1 MGTYRIHYS
10 VPELW
15 QLWASG
21 ASYSEI
27 AARLG
32 CTESFVHKLK
42 DRHKL
47 PNRERRGARPR
58 VDPTPEELERL
69 KAEVRARH
77 MAKRRAETPDQTKSR
92 VWQEDQAWLQRSSRS
107 QA

>member
-1 MGTYRIHYS
+1 MGTYKVTYS
-10 VPELW
+10 VPDLW

-47 PNRERRGARPR
+47 PNRPRRQARPR
-58 VDPTPEELERL
+58 VDPTPEELEQL
-69 KAEVRARH
+69 KAEVKARH
-77 MAKRRAETPDQTKSR
+77 LARRRCETEEQTRTR
-92 VWQEDQAWLQRSSRS
+92 VWHEDQAWLQHSSQSR
-107 QA
+107 A